1 MLKQLRCKVNAIYWN
16 IYEPINMK
24 NLVDLGSLCKYQE
37 EKMQLK
43 EVGIESMYYFVVV
56 GMSQN

>member
-1 MLKQLRCKVNAIYWN
+1 
-16 IYEPINMK
+16 MK